1 METDISRNMGEMFEP
16 TPLDQQRE
24 HNDYPLPPQYHQYEQ
39 PYPLPPPLVHD
50 VEKKTDFFADIDKK
64 TWIFILIALILGFFM
79 GKTMQIQPIM
89 MRSV

>member
-16 TPLDQQRE
+16 TPLDQRS
-24 HNDYPLPPQYHQYEQ
+24 DYALPHQYQYEQ
-39 PYPLPPPLVHD
+39 PYPLPTPPLVHD

-79 GKTMQIQPIM
+79 GKTMQIQPIL